1 MRISITEGQGREI
14 ALSPDSQFSI
24 LKTSPFAM
32 PRKSVVNSTAM
43 LTLPKSQLLWDDLK
57 RSGIRRDQQCI
68 CMCSQYEVYNVK
80 YICMVCYTY
89 RQAGLKAETFFS

>member
-1 MRISITEGQGREI
+1 MCISITEGQGREI
-14 ALSPDSQFSI
+14 ALSPDSEFLV